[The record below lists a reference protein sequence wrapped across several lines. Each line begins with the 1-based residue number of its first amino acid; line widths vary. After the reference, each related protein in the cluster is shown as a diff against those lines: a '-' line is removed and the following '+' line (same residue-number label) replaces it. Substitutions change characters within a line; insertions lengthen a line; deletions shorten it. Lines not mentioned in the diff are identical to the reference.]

1 MWLSDPNA
9 QNTLLRRLRAALFYD
24 IILLFEVHG
33 KVVFCWDHERDL
45 NSWGAN
51 TGRYAAEQIGEAMK

>member
-1 MWLSDPNA
+1 MTESLV
-9 QNTLLRRLRAALFYD
+9 ALMYD

-45 NSWGAN
+45 NPWVAN